1 MTADTRTRGASQPGS
16 SLDLGAMRKT
26 GLERIK
32 PARPFISVGLGT
44 CGVGNGAKLL
54 FEALEEKAKGG
65 TVAIR
70 RVGCFGFCAAEP
82 LAIAYR
88 PGRPALLFTDAKP
101 TSAQRLLDGVSDDA
115 SFERLAK
122 AAAAKIETWDF
133 RTASVEFG
141 AGFPFLPSWN
151 EIPFFKGQEK
161 IVLRDC
167 GLIDPESIEEYL
179 GAGGYSGLVKA
190 LTAMKGAEVV
200 EELKKSKLRGRGGA
214 GFPTYKK
221 WEIMAAQAADR
232 KVVVC
237 NADEGDPGAYMNRN
251 EIESDPHM
259 LVEGMAI
266 GAYAMGASE
275 GIVYVRAEYP
285 LAIDRLAKA
294 IDDAR
299 AAGLLGRDIL
309 GTRFSFDIEV
319 VTGAGAF
326 VCGEETALLASA
338 EGKAGRPVP
347 RPPFPAQRGYQGRPT
362 NINNVETWCNV
373 PVIVARGGDWFAGFG
388 TAASAGTKVFSLVGK
403 VRNTGLVE
411 LPLGS
416 SLESMIYGMGGG
428 AGPRKR
434 IKAVQSGGPSGG
446 CVPAGLF
453 KTPIDYEALASI
465 GAIMGSGGMVVMDQ
479 DNCMVDV
486 ARYFVG
492 FTAGESCGKCTA
504 CREGLAQMLRILE
517 SVSRGEAS
525 EPDLAL
531 LAEIAETAKDS
542 ALCQLGQTSGN
553 PVMTTLKYFREEYE
567 RHIRERRCEA
577 GVCESLYLALC
588 ENSCPMHMNI
598 PGYLQLLKE
607 NRIEEAFE
615 LTLRENPLPGT
626 VGRICHFHC
635 RMRCKRDQLDEPV
648 SQGEIHRYLADTM
661 YKMGRERAV
670 YNRIIKEMLPP
681 TGKKV
686 SIVGAGPAGLTAA
699 FYLARLGHEVTIY
712 DERSEAGGIPRW
724 GIPAYRLPKDVL
736 RKEVALIKKLG
747 VRFVFNSRI
756 GRDIPWAKLGEMS
769 DAVLACIGALEDMSL
784 GMPGEDLAGVL
795 PGYRL
800 LEDIN
805 SGRKPE
811 IGAEVVVVGGGN
823 SAIDVARSAHRLG
836 SRVTVVY
843 RRSRGDMPANVEELE
858 GALEE
863 GVELVCMAQPLEAVA
878 AKGGAAKG
886 GATKSGG
893 SARVGALKVM
903 RMKAGPVDPSGR
915 PSPVPTGESYEIP
928 CDTLV
933 VAVGERVGASG
944 LDSVGAALAKDGR
957 VGVDPFSLRTA
968 NSKFFAAGDAVT
980 GPATAAEAM
989 GQAKAAASAIDAALM
1004 AGADAAAARNGQGIS
1019 ARFEGLFRKFDYGME
1034 IPRVPSKSR
1043 MNVARRL
1050 APEDRRGNFVEIS
1063 QGYTGDQARI
1073 EAERCLRCDV
1083 REFSRPP
1090 IGTAGPRSGPAKA
1103 SSKGAAPKANTAEK
1117 AGRTR

>member
-1 MTADTRTRGASQPGS
+1 MTADTRSRAES
-16 SLDLGAMRKT
+16 SRVSGLDLGSMRNR
-26 GLERIK
+26 GMESVR
-32 PARPFISVGLGT
+32 PQRPFLSVGLGT
-44 CGVGNGAKLL
+44 CGIGNGADAL
-54 FEALEEKAKGG
+54 FGALVEKAAGLDIA
-65 TVAIR
+65 VR

-82 LAIAYR
+82 LVMAYR
-88 PGRPALLFTDAKP
+88 PGKSLLLFTEAKAS
-101 TSAQRLLDGVSDDA
+101 SAKKLVEGVAEESA
-115 SFERLAK
+115 FERLAK
-122 AAAAKIETWDF
+122 AATAKIETWDF
-133 RTASVEFG
+133 RTSSVEFG
-141 AGFPFLPSWN
+141 SAFPFLPSWN

-161 IVLRDC
+161 IVLRDS

-179 GAGGYSGLVKA
+179 GVGGYSGLVKA
-190 LTAMKGAEVV
+190 LTSMKSVEVI
-200 EELKKSKLRGRGGA
+200 EELRKSKLRGRGGA
-214 GFPTYKK
+214 GFPTYRK
-221 WEIMAAQAADR
+221 WEIMAARDSDG
-232 KVVVC
+232 KVIVC

-266 GAYAMGASE
+266 GAYAMGARE

-285 LAIDRLAKA
+285 LAIARLSKA
-294 IDDAR
+294 IADAR
-299 AAGLLGRDIL
+299 EAGLLGRDIL

-326 VCGEETALLASA
+326 VCGEETALIASA
-338 EGKAGRPVP
+338 EGKAGRPLP
-347 RPPFPAQRGYQGRPT
+347 RPPFPAQRGYLGKST

-373 PVIVARGGDWFAGFG
+373 PVIVARGGEWFAGFG
-388 TAASAGTKVFSLVGK
+388 TESSSGTKVFSLVGK

-446 CVPAGLF
+446 CIPASHF
-453 KTPIDYEALASI
+453 KTPVDYESLAAL

-479 DNCMVDV
+479 DTCMVDV

-492 FTAGESCGKCTA
+492 FTAGESCGKCVP
-504 CREGLAQMLRILE
+504 CREGLSQMLRILE
-517 SVSRGEAS
+517 RVSRGEAS
-525 EPDLAL
+525 EDELGLLDELAR
-531 LAEIAETAKDS
+531 AVKDT
-542 ALCQLGQTSGN
+542 ALCGLGQTSAN
-553 PVMTTLKYFREEYE
+553 PVLTTLGYFREEYE

-635 RMRCKRDQLDEPV
+635 RLRCRRDQLDEPV

-670 YNRIIKEMLPP
+670 YNRLVKEMLPP

-699 FYLARLGHEVTIY
+699 FYLARLGHEVTVY
-712 DERSEAGGIPRW
+712 DERGEAGGIPRW
-724 GIPAYRLPKDVL
+724 GIPAYRLPKEVL
-736 RKEVALIKKLG
+736 RKELGLIRKLG
-747 VRFVFNSRI
+747 VRFVFNVKV
-756 GRDIPWAKLGEMS
+756 GRDLSWEKLGELS
-769 DAVLACIGALEDMSL
+769 DAVLACIGALEDMKL
-784 GMPGEDLAGVL
+784 GMGGEDLAGVL
-795 PGYRL
+795 PGYAL

-805 SGRKPE
+805 SGKKPDL
-811 IGAEVVVVGGGN
+811 GDDVVVIGGGN
-823 SAIDVARSAHRLG
+823 SAIDVARSALRMG

-843 RRSRGDMPANVEELE
+843 RRSRSDMPANADELE
-858 GALEE
+858 GAVEE
-863 GVELVCMAQPLEAVA
+863 GVELVCMAQPVEAVA
-878 AKGGAAKG
+878 AFDGDGGAR
-886 GATKSGG
+886 
-893 SARVGALKVM
+893 RVAALRVM
-903 RMKAGPVDPSGR
+903 RMKAGDTDSSGR
-915 PSPVPTGESYEIP
+915 PAPVPTGESYEIP

-933 VAVGERVGASG
+933 VAVGERVGSSG
-944 LDSVGAALAKDGR
+944 LEKVGAVLAKDGR
-957 VGVDPFSLRTA
+957 VGVDHFSFRTA
-968 NSKFFAAGDAVT
+968 NPKFYSCGDAVT

-989 GQAKAAASAIDAALM
+989 GQAKSAAEAIDAALM
-1004 AGADAAAARNGQGIS
+1004 GDSDAAALRDGSGVS
-1019 ARFEGLFRKFDYGME
+1019 ARFASLFRKFEYGME
-1034 IPRVPSKSR
+1034 IPKSPAKAKMVR
-1043 MNVARRL
+1043 ARTL
-1050 APEDRRGNFVEIS
+1050 PVGDRRGNFVEIS
-1063 QGYTGDQARI
+1063 QGFTGEEART

-1083 REFSRPP
+1083 RDRAREP
-1090 IGTAGPRSGPAKA
+1090 IGREGAGR
-1103 SSKGAAPKANTAEK
+1103 AAEAEK